1 MIVVSQ
7 CDNNQTN
14 QQADSKPI
22 ESGPWSFVL
31 HLCEFLIENQPVDL
45 VV

>member
-14 QQADSKPI
+14 QQTEPI

-31 HLCEFLIENQPVDL
+31 HLCEFLIENQPMDL